1 MCLQSRPAIEQA
13 KTQAYDTA
21 GTSTTFQVG
30 IKDDRSPASNG
41 ILLQF
46 QAPAISFGRPGR
58 STSRIHR
65 TGSIPPFNH
74 GTKQLEKERIMIF
87 VVSIVIAI
95 GALIVWRGASS
106 KLRQNNV
113 AYRSVAR
120 VSSLAAVFFGV
131 LALLQCFT
139 QVPAGHV
146 GVVDFFGVVS
156 DQTLRA
162 GINPVNPLATV
173 IKYSIQTQEH
183 KEAMQV
189 LSREGLTIGLEVS
202 ALYRLNPD
210 SAARVYKTVA
220 GGDYE
225 NIILIPQFRSI
236 SRAVTASFQASALYS
251 TERER
256 LGASIQEELGKTVSP
271 RGVTIESTP
280 IRNVALPS
288 QLTEAIE
295 QKQRADQE
303 SQRMEFILTKEK
315 QEADRKRIE
324 AKGIADFQ
332 TIVAAGISEQLLRW
346 KGIEATEKLANSQNT
361 KVIIVG
367 SGKDGLPI
375 ILDTK

>member
-1 MCLQSRPAIEQA
+1 
-13 KTQAYDTA
+13 
-21 GTSTTFQVG
+21 
-30 IKDDRSPASNG
+30 
-41 ILLQF
+41 
-46 QAPAISFGRPGR
+46 
-58 STSRIHR
+58 
-65 TGSIPPFNH
+65 
-74 GTKQLEKERIMIF
+74 MIF
-87 VVSIVIAI
+87 IVSIVIAVFAVVI
-95 GALIVWRGASS
+95 WRIARS
-106 KLRQNNV
+106 KVRQNNI
-113 AYRSVAR
+113 AFRPLISV
-120 VSSLAAVFFGV
+120 SGLAAAVFGV

-139 QVPAGHV
+139 QIPAGHV

-162 GINPVNPLATV
+162 GINMVNPLANV
-173 IKYSIQTQEH
+173 VKYSIQTQEH
-183 KEAMQV
+183 KETMEV

-225 NIILIPQFRSI
+225 TIILIPQFRSI
-236 SRAVTASFQASALYS
+236 CRAVTASFQASALYS

-256 LGASIQEELGKTVSP
+256 LGATIQEELAKTVAP

-346 KGIEATEKLANSQNT
+346 KGIEATEKIAQSPNT
-361 KVIIVG
+361 KVVIVG
-367 SGKDGLPI
+367 AGKDGLPI

>member
-1 MCLQSRPAIEQA
+1 
-13 KTQAYDTA
+13 
-21 GTSTTFQVG
+21 
-30 IKDDRSPASNG
+30 
-41 ILLQF
+41 
-46 QAPAISFGRPGR
+46 
-58 STSRIHR
+58 
-65 TGSIPPFNH
+65 
-74 GTKQLEKERIMIF
+74 MIF
-87 VVSIVIAI
+87 IVSIVIAVFAVI
-95 GALIVWRGASS
+95 IWRIARS
-106 KLRQNNV
+106 KVRQNNI
-113 AYRSVAR
+113 AFRPLISV
-120 VSSLAAVFFGV
+120 SGLAAAVFGV

-139 QVPAGHV
+139 QIPAGHV

-162 GINPVNPLATV
+162 GINIVNPLANV
-173 IKYSIQTQEH
+173 VKYSIQTQEH
-183 KEAMQV
+183 KETMEV

-225 NIILIPQFRSI
+225 TIILIPQFRSI
-236 SRAVTASFQASALYS
+236 CRAVTASFQASALYS

-256 LGASIQEELGKTVSP
+256 LGATIQEELAKTVAP

-346 KGIEATEKLANSQNT
+346 KGIEATEKIAQSPNT

-367 SGKDGLPI
+367 AGKDGLPI

>member
-1 MCLQSRPAIEQA
+1 
-13 KTQAYDTA
+13 
-21 GTSTTFQVG
+21 
-30 IKDDRSPASNG
+30 
-41 ILLQF
+41 
-46 QAPAISFGRPGR
+46 
-58 STSRIHR
+58 
-65 TGSIPPFNH
+65 
-74 GTKQLEKERIMIF
+74 MIF
-87 VVSIVIAI
+87 IVSLVITVFAVVVWQIAR
-95 GALIVWRGASS
+95 AKV
-106 KLRQNNV
+106 RQNNL
-113 AYRSVAR
+113 AFGSIAKF
-120 VSSLAAVFFGV
+120 SGLAAAVFGV

-139 QVPAGHV
+139 QIPAGHV

-156 DQTLRA
+156 DNTLRA
-162 GINPVNPLATV
+162 GINPVNPMANV
-173 IKYSIQTQEH
+173 VKYSIQTQEH
-183 KEAMQV
+183 KETMEV

-210 SAARVYKTVA
+210 SAARVYKTVS

-225 NIILIPQFRSI
+225 TIILIPQFRSI
-236 SRAVTASFQASALYS
+236 CRAVTASFQASALYS

-256 LGASIQEELGKTVSP
+256 LGSSIQEELEKMVAP

-303 SQRMEFILTKEK
+303 SQRMEFVLTKEK

-346 KGIEATEKLANSQNT
+346 KGIEATEKIAQSPNT
-361 KVIIVG
+361 KVVIVG
-367 SGKDGLPI
+367 AGKDGLPI

>member
-1 MCLQSRPAIEQA
+1 
-13 KTQAYDTA
+13 
-21 GTSTTFQVG
+21 
-30 IKDDRSPASNG
+30 
-41 ILLQF
+41 
-46 QAPAISFGRPGR
+46 
-58 STSRIHR
+58 
-65 TGSIPPFNH
+65 
-74 GTKQLEKERIMIF
+74 MIF
-87 VVSIVIAI
+87 ILSI
-95 GALIVWRGASS
+95 IVTIVAFFIWRSASS
-106 KLRQNNV
+106 KLRQNNI
-113 AYRSVAR
+113 AFRSAAR
-120 VSSLAAVFFGV
+120 VSVLAAGVFGV

-139 QVPAGHV
+139 QIPAGHV

-173 IKYSIQTQEH
+173 IKYSIQTQEQ
-183 KEAMQV
+183 KETMQV

-225 NIILIPQFRSI
+225 TIILIPQFRSI
-236 SRAVTASFQASALYS
+236 CRSVTASFQASALYS

-256 LGASIQEELGKTVSP
+256 LGASIQDELAKTVAP
-271 RGVTIESTP
+271 RGVTVENTP

-332 TIVAAGISEQLLRW
+332 TIVAAGISDQLLRW
-346 KGIEATEKLANSQNT
+346 KGIEATEKLASSQNT

-367 SGKDGLPI
+367 AGKDGLPI

>member
-1 MCLQSRPAIEQA
+1 
-13 KTQAYDTA
+13 
-21 GTSTTFQVG
+21 
-30 IKDDRSPASNG
+30 
-41 ILLQF
+41 
-46 QAPAISFGRPGR
+46 
-58 STSRIHR
+58 
-65 TGSIPPFNH
+65 
-74 GTKQLEKERIMIF
+74 MIF
-87 VVSIVIAI
+87 ILVIIIAI
-95 GALIVWRGASS
+95 LAVLVWRSASS
-106 KLRQNNV
+106 KARQGNV
-113 AYRSVAR
+113 AFRSVSTA
-120 VSSLAAVFFGV
+120 SSVVAVVFGILAV
-131 LALLQCFT
+131 LQCFT

-156 DQTLRA
+156 DETLRA
-162 GINPVNPLATV
+162 GINPVNPMAKV

-183 KEAMQV
+183 KEEMQV

-225 NIILIPQFRSI
+225 TIILIPQFRSI
-236 SRAVTASFQASALYS
+236 CRAVTASFQASALYS

-256 LGASIQEELGKTVSP
+256 LGASIQEELSKTVAP
-271 RGVTIESTP
+271 RGVTIENTP
-280 IRNVALPS
+280 IRNVGLPS

-332 TIVAAGISEQLLRW
+332 AIVAAGISEQLLRW
-346 KGIEATEKLANSQNT
+346 KGIEATEKLASSPNT

-367 SGKDGLPI
+367 AGKDGLPI

>member
-1 MCLQSRPAIEQA
+1 MLFILFLLITVVAIFVSVGA
-13 KTQAYDTA
+13 KKGKYQNNTEFHSA
-21 GTSTTFQVG
+21 GTVG
-30 IKDDRSPASNG
+30 I
-41 ILLQF
+41 
-46 QAPAISFGRPGR
+46 
-58 STSRIHR
+58 
-65 TGSIPPFNH
+65 
-74 GTKQLEKERIMIF
+74 
-87 VVSIVIAI
+87 
-95 GALIVWRGASS
+95 
-106 KLRQNNV
+106 
-113 AYRSVAR
+113 
-120 VSSLAAVFFGV
+120 LAAIIFGM

-139 QVPAGHV
+139 QIPAGHV
-146 GVVDFFGVVS
+146 GVVDFFGIVS
-156 DQTLRA
+156 GRPLPA
-162 GINPVNPLATV
+162 GINLVNPLANV
-173 IKYSIQTQEH
+173 IKFSIQTKEH
-183 KEAMQV
+183 KETMQV

-225 NIILIPQFRSI
+225 TIILIPQFRSI

-256 LGASIQEELGKTVSP
+256 LGTSIQEELARTVAP
-271 RGVTIESTP
+271 RGVIIENTP
-280 IRNVALPS
+280 IRNVALPV

-346 KGIEATEKLANSQNT
+346 KGIEATLKIAESNNS
-361 KVIIVG
+361 KVIIIG

-375 ILDTK
+375 ILDSK

>member
-1 MCLQSRPAIEQA
+1 
-13 KTQAYDTA
+13 
-21 GTSTTFQVG
+21 
-30 IKDDRSPASNG
+30 
-41 ILLQF
+41 
-46 QAPAISFGRPGR
+46 
-58 STSRIHR
+58 
-65 TGSIPPFNH
+65 
-74 GTKQLEKERIMIF
+74 MIF
-87 VVSIVIAI
+87 ILTVVIAI
-95 GALIVWRGASS
+95 AGFFVWRSAS
-106 KLRQNNV
+106 KKVQQNNLIF
-113 AYRSVAR
+113 RSVAR
-120 VSSLAAVFFGV
+120 GGAAAAVVFGV
-131 LALLQCFT
+131 LAVLQCFT
-139 QVPAGHV
+139 QIPAGNV

-156 DQTLRA
+156 DQTLRS
-162 GINPVNPLATV
+162 GINPVNPMATV
-173 IKYSIQTQEH
+173 WKNSVQTQEH
-183 KEAMQV
+183 KETMQV

-225 NIILIPQFRSI
+225 TIILIPQFRSI
-236 SRAVTASFQASALYS
+236 CREVTASFQASALYS

-256 LGASIQEELGKTVSP
+256 LGATIQEVLAKTVSP

-332 TIVAAGISEQLLRW
+332 AIVAAGISDQLLRW
-346 KGIEATEKLANSQNT
+346 KGIEATEKLAASQNT

-367 SGKDGLPI
+367 AGKDGLPI

>member
-1 MCLQSRPAIEQA
+1 
-13 KTQAYDTA
+13 
-21 GTSTTFQVG
+21 
-30 IKDDRSPASNG
+30 
-41 ILLQF
+41 
-46 QAPAISFGRPGR
+46 
-58 STSRIHR
+58 
-65 TGSIPPFNH
+65 
-74 GTKQLEKERIMIF
+74 MIF
-87 VVSIVIAI
+87 IVSIVIAVFAVVI
-95 GALIVWRGASS
+95 WRIARS
-106 KLRQNNV
+106 KVRQNNI
-113 AYRSVAR
+113 AFRPLISV
-120 VSSLAAVFFGV
+120 SGLAAAVFGV

-139 QVPAGHV
+139 QIPAGHV

-162 GINPVNPLATV
+162 GINMVNPLANV
-173 IKYSIQTQEH
+173 VKYSIQTQEH
-183 KEAMQV
+183 KETMEV

-225 NIILIPQFRSI
+225 TIILIPQFRSI
-236 SRAVTASFQASALYS
+236 CRAVTASFQASALYS

-256 LGASIQEELGKTVSP
+256 LGASIQEELAKTVAP

-346 KGIEATEKLANSQNT
+346 KGIEATEKIAQSPNT
-361 KVIIVG
+361 KVVIVG
-367 SGKDGLPI
+367 AGKDGLPI